1 MDGSLIGDLLQHPKV
16 RETQTHMHHSISKH
30 DHLLRSARI
39 SYKLAR
45 IVNADIET
53 CVRAAMIHDI
63 DSRLGTLRTH
73 GGIAATWAAEQG
85 ESYAVCHAIETHM
98 YPFSPRPRTREAWV
112 VSFADKA
119 ASITDL
125 TITVTGAMTGK
136 TWRRRRDLRASDP
149 FYEERKRRPWHKPM
163 AARER

>member
-1 MDGSLIGDLLQHPKV
+1 MDKSLIGDLLEHPKV
-16 RETQTHMHHSISKH
+16 QETQTQMHHSISKH
-30 DHLLRSARI
+30 EHLLRSARI

-45 IVNADIET
+45 LLKADLSI

-73 GGIAATWAAEQG
+73 GGIAAQWAAAQG
-85 ESYAVCHAIETHM
+85 ESYGVCHAIETHM

-119 ASITDL
+119 ASITEL
-125 TITVTGAMTGK
+125 TLTVTGAVTGK
-136 TWRRRRDLRASDP
+136 TWRRRQALRNSDP
-149 FYEERKRRPWHKPM
+149 YFRSRRRRLRSRIR
-163 AARER
+163 A

>member
-1 MDGSLIGDLLQHPKV
+1 MDRSLITDLLEHPKV

-30 DHLLRSARI
+30 DHLMRSARI

-45 IVNADIET
+45 VMKADVTI

-63 DSRLGTLRTH
+63 DSRLGTLTTH
-73 GGIAATWAAEQG
+73 GGIAARWAAELG

-112 VSFADKA
+112 VSLADKA
-119 ASITDL
+119 ASLTDL
-125 TITVTGAMTGK
+125 TITVTGALTGR
-136 TWRRRRDLRASDP
+136 TWQRRQELRETDP
-149 FYEERKRRPWHKPM
+149 FFEPRKRRAW
-163 AARER
+163 RRVGDQ

>member
-1 MDGSLIGDLLQHPKV
+1 MDRSLINDLLEDPKV
-16 RETQTHMHHSISKH
+16 QETQTHMHHSISKH

-45 IVNADIET
+45 VMKADIAT

-63 DSRLGTLRTH
+63 DSRLGTLTTH
-73 GGIAATWAAEQG
+73 GGIAARWAAAHG

-112 VSFADKA
+112 VSLADKA
-119 ASITDL
+119 ASLTDL
-125 TITVTGAMTGK
+125 TITFTGALTGQ
-136 TWRRRRDLRASDP
+136 TWQRRRDLRASDP
-149 FYEERKRRPWHKPM
+149 FFIPARRRLHLKRIKH
-163 AARER
+163 